1 MSRVYATREDTR
13 ERVLVEIKCDWCSS
27 TLRPGPHV
35 TESGWVRGG
44 WTGSSTEYEAC
55 PRHRHLLEEAVG
67 T

>member
-13 ERVLVEIKCDWCSS
+13 ERVLVEIK
-27 TLRPGPHV
+27 
-35 TESGWVRGG
+35 GG